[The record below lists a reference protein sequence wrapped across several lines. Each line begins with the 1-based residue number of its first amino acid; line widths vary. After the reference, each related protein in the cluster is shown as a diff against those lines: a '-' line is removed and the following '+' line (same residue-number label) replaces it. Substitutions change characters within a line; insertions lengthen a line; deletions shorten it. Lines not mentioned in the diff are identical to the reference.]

1 MGRYWKIVSVV
12 LLFAFYGQAQYIIES
27 TEELISLEKLAQEKV
42 FVHHTGPLVFAGE
55 TLYYAYHCFNAQ
67 TNRSSEISL
76 IGYVALVNGQG
87 EIVKEQKIKL
97 EDGMAQGDFFINT
110 DTPSGNYKLLGYTQW
125 MKNNGLQQVFKDDVV
140 VINPY
145 LVDQSGL
152 LPNSDADVVENL
164 ADRVVPVDSSVIQLK
179 FNKKIFEPREKI
191 SFQLVN
197 YKDRLGYGSYTIKI
211 QKKSELP
218 VAPALNAIQYAEGY
232 RNVSKQINKSVG
244 DSLFLPEQRGEL
256 LYGNVVDDSNG
267 EPISDAAVVVSIPGP
282 EFLLKFAK
290 TDSHGNFYTY
300 LRKDYKEPIAIVQV
314 QEMANA
320 KVALKKQP
328 KLDLSGL
335 TFGNFR
341 LRPEFAVLIKQR
353 SVWNQLE
360 NQFFAVKPDSILLGT
375 PIDPFDGGLPETIR
389 LDDYT
394 RFPTFQETLV
404 ELFSF
409 AGYRNGKDGEY
420 IRIAQDFE
428 TYNET
433 YNDFP
438 AIIIMDGVFIPDH
451 GALKSF
457 DARNIES
464 ISLIRDQFMLG
475 GEGYQG
481 MMVIT
486 TKDGDYYKD
495 YTPENGINV
504 EFDKPLP
511 QKNYFRQQYDNE
523 GHTYKQIPD
532 YRSLLFWQP
541 HVELGEGQLEFECFA
556 SDIPGEYEVVVDGFT
571 TYGKPISFYQTIT
584 IQELQN

>member
-1 MGRYWKIVSVV
+1 MVSVV
-12 LLFAFYGQAQYIIES
+12 LMFAFYGQAQYVIES
-27 TEELISLEKLAQEKV
+27 SEELISLERLAQEKV
-42 FVHHTGPLVFAGE
+42 FVHHTGPMIFAGE
-55 TLYYAYHCFNAQ
+55 TLYYAYYCFNAQ
-67 TNRSSEISL
+67 TNRSSEISM

-87 EIVKEQKIKL
+87 DIVKEQKIKL
-97 EDGMAQGDFFINT
+97 EEGKAQGDFFINT

-125 MKNNGLQQVFKDDVV
+125 MKNNGLEQVFKDNVV
-140 VINPY
+140 IINPY
-145 LVDQSGL
+145 QVDQSGL
-152 LPNSDADVVENL
+152 LANTGDDVLGDGAYGVDMET
-164 ADRVVPVDSSVIQLK
+164 VPVDSSVVQLK
-179 FNKKIFEPREKI
+179 FTKNVFEPREKI

-197 YKDRLGYGSYTIKI
+197 YKDRLGHGNYTIRI
-211 QKKSELP
+211 QKKAEFP
-218 VAPALNAIQYAEGY
+218 VSPSMNAIQYAENY
-232 RNVSKQINKSVG
+232 LNASKRINKSVG

-256 LYGNVVDDSNG
+256 LYGSVIDDSNG
-267 EPISDAAVVVSIPGP
+267 EPVPDASVVVSIPGP

-314 QEMANA
+314 QGSA
-320 KVALKKQP
+320 KAQVALKKQAD
-328 KLDLSGL
+328 LDLSKL
-335 TFGNFR
+335 SFGDFR
-341 LRPEFAVLIKQR
+341 LRPEFADLIKQR

-409 AGYRNGKDGEY
+409 AGYRNGRDGDY

-438 AIIIMDGVFIPDH
+438 AIIVMDGIFIPDH

-457 DARNIES
+457 DARKIES
-464 ISLIRDQFMLG
+464 ISLIRDQFVLG

-486 TKDGDYYKD
+486 TKDGDYYRN

-504 EFDKPLP
+504 AFEKPLP
-511 QKNYFRQQYDNE
+511 QKNYFRQQYDKE
-523 GHTYKQIPD
+523 DHGYEQVPD

-541 HVELGEGQLEFECFA
+541 HVQLEEGQMEFECFA

-571 TYGKPISFYQTIT
+571 TYGKPITFYKTIS
-584 IQELQN
+584 IQEFQN

>member
-1 MGRYWKIVSVV
+1 MGRYWKMVSVV
-12 LLFAFYGQAQYIIES
+12 LLFAFYGQAQYVIES

-55 TLYYAYHCFNAQ
+55 TLYYAYYCFNAQ

-110 DTPSGNYKLLGYTQW
+110 NMPSGNYKLLGYTQW

-145 LVDQSGL
+145 QVDQSGL
-152 LPNSDADVVENL
+152 LPSSDADVVENL
-164 ADRVVPVDSSVIQLK
+164 ADRVVPVDSSVVQLK
-179 FNKKIFEPREKI
+179 LAKNVFEPREKI

-197 YKDRLGYGSYTIKI
+197 YKDRLGYGNYTVKI

-218 VAPALNAIQYAEGY
+218 VDPALNAIQFAEGY
-232 RNVSKQINKSVG
+232 RNVPGQINKSVG

-256 LYGNVVDDSNG
+256 LFGKVVDGNTQ
-267 EPISDAAVVVSIPGP
+267 EPMADAAVVVSIPGP

-290 TDSHGNFYTY
+290 TDTHGNFYTY

-314 QEMANA
+314 KDVDNPQ
-320 KVALKKQP
+320 VALEKQA
-328 KLDLSGL
+328 KIDLKGL
-335 TFGNFR
+335 KFGDFS
-341 LRPEFAVLIKQR
+341 LQPEFADRIKQR
-353 SVWNQLE
+353 SVRNQLE
-360 NQFFAVKPDSILLGT
+360 NQFFATKPDSILLGF

-409 AGYRNGKDGEY
+409 AGYRNGKNGDY

-438 AIIIMDGVFIPDH
+438 AIIVMDGVFIPDP
-451 GALKSF
+451 GKLKSY
-457 DARNIES
+457 DARKIEA
-464 ISLIRDQFMLG
+464 ISLIRDQFVLG

-486 TKDGDYYKD
+486 TKDGDYFKD
-495 YTPENGINV
+495 YVPENGINV
-504 EFDKPLP
+504 PLEKPLP
-511 QKNYFRQQYDNE
+511 KKNYFQQYYDTAENMFD
-523 GHTYKQIPD
+523 HVPD

-541 HVELGEGQLEFECFA
+541 HVQLEELQLDFECYA
-556 SDIPGEYEVVVDGFT
+556 SDIPGVYEVVVDGFT
-571 TYGKPISFYQTIT
+571 TYGKPISFYKTIT
-584 IQELQN
+584 VQELQN